1 MKAQQGK
8 EEHFKS
14 SLPREI
20 NFLGPL
26 KSNDNVYNSIS
37 LLRAWA
43 WAQLVAGGKGEMRG
57 RGKSAFKHAIKL
69 ENPPFLDAASCFDF
83 AVYLIQTQ
91 QAQPYSK
98 ERCRRESD
106 GEGRG
111 GRCRGKR
118 VSATKPHSFAA
129 SNRNRGSSS

>member
-8 EEHFKS
+8 REHFKL

-83 AVYLIQTQ
+83 AVYLIQAQ
-91 QAQPYSK
+91 QAHNPTARRGVG
-98 ERCRRESD
+98 ERVME
-106 GEGRG
+106 RG
-111 GRCRGKR
+111 GGGEM
-118 VSATKPHSFAA
+118 P
-129 SNRNRGSSS
+129 G